1 MAEIAREI
9 LPVNLEDEMRKSY
22 LDYAMSVIV
31 GRALP
36 DVRDGLKPVHRRVL
50 FAMRELGNDWNKA
63 YKKSARVVGDV
74 IGKYHPHGDASVYDA
89 IVRMAQPFSM
99 RYLLVDGQGNF
110 GSVDGDPPAA
120 MRYTEVR
127 MSKLA
132 AELLSDIDKETVDFI
147 PNYDESESEPSVL
160 PTRIPNLLINGSSG
174 IAVGMA
180 TNIPPHNLHEIITA
194 CIALIENPDMTLAQL
209 MQIVPGPDFPT
220 AGLINGAQEIVA
232 AYKTGRG
239 RLHVRARTH
248 IEDVGRGD
256 RQAIIITELPY
267 QVNKAKLIER
277 IADLVRDKLIEGIA
291 SDGLRDESDKDGMRV
306 VIELKRGEVPEI
318 LLNNLFAQTTMETVF
333 GINMVALVDGQPRLL
348 SLKEMLDAFLRH
360 RREIVTRR
368 TVYELRKAR
377 ERGHILEGLAI
388 ALANI
393 DEIIAAIKASPSPA
407 EAKVALVSRAWN
419 SGAVPEMLARAGA
432 ISTRP
437 EGETAALGLVAG
449 GYRLT
454 EIQAQAILD
463 MRLNRLTGLE
473 QDKIIAEFQELLVQI
488 RDLGDILA
496 RPERLLGVI
505 RSELEYIRDT
515 FADKRRTEI
524 ITNHEDLTI
533 EDLISPEDVV
543 VTLSHG
549 GYAKAQPVSAYQA
562 QRRGGRGKAAT
573 SVKDEDF
580 VDKLFVANTHDT
592 LLCFSD
598 RGKLY
603 WLKVYQLPQAS
614 RGSRGKPI
622 VNLLPLQEGERI
634 SAMLSIKE
642 FEEGKFVFMATSLG
656 TVKKTSLAMF
666 SRPRASGIIAV
677 ALEPGDKLVGVA
689 ITDGTKDILLF
700 TTGGKAIRFVE
711 DEVRPMGREAAGVRG
726 VKLSEDQ
733 RVNALIVAD
742 QGYILT
748 ASENGYGKLT
758 PLEDF
763 PRHGRG
769 GQGVIALQVTERNGR
784 MIGALQVSVDDEI
797 MLMSQSGALVRT
809 PVKDISVVGRNTQ
822 GVRLIRLEEGDQ
834 LSGLERID
842 GLAAEGDA
850 SPAPSSKRA
859 TGGRRAGGGEAA
871 AAIRGRRPG
880 YRGLI
885 TGAGMRPYNFSPGP
899 AALPL
904 EVLEQAREELLDWH
918 RSGMSVMEISHR
930 GEGVHAGRRRGGGG
944 LARADRRAPQ
954 VTGIV
959 PTRRRLGAIRHRAA
973 ESDLAAIDDRLSRYG
988 TLVEE
993 GDRARRGAIA
1003 RCASPV
1009 IAGRRFHRHG
1019 ARGRRMRGAHRASRR
1034 RASSPQSAS
1043 RLCALHAER
1052 DDQRCRVRIHS
1063 ADRAACR
1070 SSPICP
1076 RASCRARRCVEV
1088 RPDLRRRAKEH
1099 RSAGIDGRDRARG
1112 SARPSASR
1120 KPRRCS
1126 ITKRLPRAVRC

>member
-127 MSKLA
+127 MSKIA
-132 AELLSDIDKETVDFI
+132 GELLADIDKETVDFT

-160 PTRIPNLLINGSSG
+160 PTRVPNLLINGSSG

-180 TNIPPHNLHEIITA
+180 TNIPPHNLGEIIGA
-194 CIALIENPDMTLAQL
+194 CIALIENPHLTLAEL
-209 MQIVPGPDFPT
+209 MQLVPGPDFPT

-239 RLHVRARTH
+239 RLHVRARSH
-248 IEDVGRGD
+248 IEDIGKGD

-267 QVNKAKLIER
+267 QVNKARLIER
-277 IADLVRDKLIEGIA
+277 IADLVRDKLIEGIS

-318 LLNNLFAQTTMETVF
+318 LLNNLYAQTPMETVF

-377 ERGHILEGLAI
+377 ERGHILEGLSI

-407 EAKVALVSRAWN
+407 EAKLALTARAWG
-419 SGAVPEMLARAGA
+419 SGAVPAMLERAGA

-437 EGETAALGLVAG
+437 DGETGTFGIVEG

-454 EIQAQAILD
+454 DIQAQAILE

-473 QDKIIAEFQELLVQI
+473 QDKIVTEFQELLTQI
-488 RDLGDILA
+488 RDLADILA
-496 RPERLLGVI
+496 RPARLLEVI
-505 RSELEYIRDT
+505 RAELERIRED
-515 FADKRRTEI
+515 FADARRTEI
-524 ITNHEDLTI
+524 VTNHEDLTI

-549 GYAKAQPVSAYQA
+549 GYAKSQPVSAYQA

-573 SVKDEDF
+573 VVKDEDF
-580 VDKLFVANTHDT
+580 IDKLFVANTHDT

-614 RGSRGKPI
+614 RGARGKPI

-634 SAMLSIKE
+634 SALLSIKE
-642 FEEGKFVFMATSLG
+642 FEEGKFVFMATSFG
-656 TVKKTSLAMF
+656 TVKKTSLALF
-666 SRPRASGIIAV
+666 SRPRANGIIAV
-677 ALEPGDKLVGVA
+677 DLEADDKLVGAA
-689 ITDGTKDILLF
+689 ITDGARDILLF
-700 TTGGKAIRFVE
+700 TTGGKAVRFAE
-711 DEVRPMGREAAGVRG
+711 EEVRPMGREAAGVRG
-726 VKLSEDQ
+726 VRLGDGQ

-742 QGYILT
+742 SGFILT
-748 ASENGYGKLT
+748 ASERGYGKLT
-758 PLEDF
+758 PLEDY
-763 PRHGRG
+763 PKHGRG
-769 GQGVIALQVTERNGR
+769 GQGVIALQVTDRNGP
-784 MIGALQVSVDDEI
+784 MVGALQVSVDDEI
-797 MLMSQSGALVRT
+797 MLMSQGGALVRT
-809 PVKDISVVGRNTQ
+809 PVRDISVVGRNTQ
-822 GVRLIRLEEGDQ
+822 GVRLMRLDEGDQ
-834 LSGLERID
+834 LSGLERIE
-842 GLAAEGDA
+842 GLADE
-850 SPAPSSKRA
+850 
-859 TGGRRAGGGEAA
+859 
-871 AAIRGRRPG
+871 
-880 YRGLI
+880 
-885 TGAGMRPYNFSPGP
+885 
-899 AALPL
+899 
-904 EVLEQAREELLDWH
+904 
-918 RSGMSVMEISHR
+918 
-930 GEGVHAGRRRGGGG
+930 GEG
-944 LARADRRAPQ
+944 ADD
-954 VTGIV
+954 V
-959 PTRRRLGAIRHRAA
+959 AI
-973 ESDLAAIDDRLSRYG
+973 
-988 TLVEE
+988 
-993 GDRARRGAIA
+993 
-1003 RCASPV
+1003 
-1009 IAGRRFHRHG
+1009 
-1019 ARGRRMRGAHRASRR
+1019 
-1034 RASSPQSAS
+1034 
-1043 RLCALHAER
+1043 
-1052 DDQRCRVRIHS
+1052 
-1063 ADRAACR
+1063 
-1070 SSPICP
+1070 
-1076 RASCRARRCVEV
+1076 
-1088 RPDLRRRAKEH
+1088 PDA
-1099 RSAGIDGRDRARG
+1099 
-1112 SARPSASR
+1112 
-1120 KPRRCS
+1120 
-1126 ITKRLPRAVRC
+1126 